1 MMRKFVSTA
10 LLAGAAAFS
19 LSACFQGYE
28 GVYLEAEDVS
38 LDMPAD
44 EFRAGA
50 IDGPYFWSEHTAREV
65 NGWVKDVVETS
76 ATIVAV
82 LNRYPATSQEGEWR
96 VYGPFEDEANRDL
109 SWSVRINGDASE
121 TGYEILVGN
130 RADAETGELDVLV
143 AGTLSV
149 ADDERAGEVT
159 VDFDTYNK
167 YDDLRRA
174 DELTTE
180 VGGDI
185 LITFSRNTTTDAKT
199 IDLDFDGFYVQR
211 ESFLDDDNF
220 ASDEAYH
227 YERAE
232 DGSGNFSL
240 AIFGEFDDHNF
251 SGSELERMQLD
262 SAWTAEGAGRAS
274 GQIEESDGSGDL
286 QHGDLHVIE
295 CFDANQDLTWRWVN
309 EPYSELAPDY
319 GFGSEDTCVL

>member
-1 MMRKFVSTA
+1 MRKFVSTA

-19 LSACFQGYE
+19 LTGCFQGFD
-28 GVYLEAEDVS
+28 GVYLEPEDVS

-65 NGWVKDVVETS
+65 NGWVTDIVETS

-82 LNRYPATSQEGEWR
+82 LNRYPATNRDGDWR
-96 VYGPFEDEANRDL
+96 IYGPFEDEANRDL
-109 SWSVRINGDASE
+109 SWSVRIAGDSSE
-121 TGYEILVGN
+121 TSYEILVGD
-130 RADAETGELDVLV
+130 RAAAAGGDLDVLV

-149 ADDERAGEVT
+149 ADDDRAGEVT

-167 YDDLRRA
+167 YPDLRRA

-185 LITFSRNTTTDAKT
+185 VITFSRNTTTEEKV
-199 IDLDFDGFYVQR
+199 IDLDFQGFFVER

-220 ASDEAYH
+220 ASDENYH
-227 YERAE
+227 YEKNE

-240 AIFGEFDDHNF
+240 AIMGEFDDYDF
-251 SGSELERMQLD
+251 SGSELERMELN
-262 SAWTAEGAGRAS
+262 SSWTADGAGRAS
-274 GQIEESDGSGDL
+274 GEIEESDGSGDL